1 MTNYNILLQNIA
13 LKLIASSYRMKGP
26 VNVQRKGKQQ
36 QKRIFNSGLLKREF
50 YIFFFIHLTH
60 SNGRTD
66 HNSDDKFT
74 HIKRLLGHGMSLMSM
89 LCVVSCR

>member
-13 LKLIASSYRMKGP
+13 LKLIASSYRMKGL
-26 VNVQRKGKQQ
+26 VNVQEKEK
-36 QKRIFNSGLLKREF
+36 NSIPDTQSENPRFFPL
-50 YIFFFIHLTH
+50 FFIRLTH

-89 LCVVSCR
+89 LL